1 MKIKANKIGDLG
13 KIGFVKV
20 VLKENVPAFEYPEN
34 METKEVNR
42 IGKLEQEFHKNNYVV
57 ENDYD
62 ELYYY
67 NDSWIFELKE
77 TTGRQYY
84 SIVINKKTNEVQI
97 LATQEEGCGGIVNAG
112 DIFKTLI
119 AGGFID

>member
-1 MKIKANKIGDLG
+1 MKIKDSKVKDLSS
-13 KIGFVKV
+13 IGFVKV
-20 VLKENVPAFEYPEN
+20 VLKENVPLFEYPQD
-34 METKEVNR
+34 MEIKEVNR
-42 IGKLEQEFHKNNYVV
+42 IGKLEQKFHNDNYVV

-119 AGGFID
+119 AGGFIA